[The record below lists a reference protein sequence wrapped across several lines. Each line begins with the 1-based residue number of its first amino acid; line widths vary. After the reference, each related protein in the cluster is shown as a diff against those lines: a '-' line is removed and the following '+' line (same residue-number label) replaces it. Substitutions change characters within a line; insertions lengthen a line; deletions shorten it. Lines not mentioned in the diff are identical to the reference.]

1 VRDPG
6 LHDLGGCA
14 VIAKSFEEDLLAS
27 IELPAEYP
35 MRTVGLVE
43 RAATILDSR
52 AEISCRM
59 LVLETL
65 DSLALGA
72 RKEEANHHVVE
83 AAIDEVVDDRSQ
95 LGLSAE
101 LFE

>member
-1 VRDPG
+1 MRDPC
-6 LHDLGGCA
+6 LHDLGGGA
-14 VIAKSFEEDLLAS
+14 VVAKRFEEDLPAS
-27 IELPAEYP
+27 IELTAEDP

-43 RAATILDSR
+43 RAATILDIR
-52 AEISCRM
+52 AEISRRM

-65 DSLALGA
+65 DSIRLGA
-72 RKEEANHHVVE
+72 CEEEANHHVVE

-101 LFE
+101 LSE